1 MHKSWM
7 WKQRSYREQFEA
19 EGSAGGSAEPQ
30 VEQEQEEQS
39 QGDDAAV
46 ESQAA
51 ETQADDAAAAESADE
66 LVVTFGDEP
75 EAANEDEIEGKPA
88 PGWVKELRKEA
99 KELKRRNRELEAER
113 AQREAANQAKEDQV
127 GEMPTLESCDYDAEA
142 YADAKLAWTERK
154 RAADAKAA
162 AARQAQEAEHAA
174 WQGKVSAYKAAGAT
188 LKAAGFEDAESV
200 VLSTLSPIQQNILV
214 DGPKTAEVSAQL
226 VTALGRNPAKLK
238 ELAAISNPVKYAFAV
253 AELVGQLKVQSKK
266 QPPAPEKQV
275 RSTTGATSIDN
286 VLAKLEEEADRT
298 GDRSKVIKYKSEQ
311 RAKQAA

>member
-1 MHKSWM
+1 MDELDD
-7 WKQRSYREQFEA
+7 QQ
-19 EGSAGGSAEPQ
+19 Q
-30 VEQEQEEQS
+30 DQQQEQQDQHIEQP
-39 QGDDAAV
+39 QGDEAAA

-66 LVVTFGDEP
+66 VVISFGDEA

-99 KELKRRNRELEAER
+99 KELKRRNRELEAEKT
-113 AQREAANQAKEDQV
+113 QREAANQAKEDPV

-174 WQGKVSAYKAAGAT
+174 WQGKVSAYRAAGAS

-200 VLSTLSPIQQNILV
+200 VLATLSPIQQNILV

-266 QPPAPEKQV
+266 QPPAPERQV
-275 RSTTGATSIDN
+275 RGTTGATSIDN
-286 VLAKLEEEADRT
+286 TLAKLEEEADRT
-298 GDRSKVIKYKSEQ
+298 GDRSKIAAYRRQQ
-311 RAKQAA
+311 REKAAKAA